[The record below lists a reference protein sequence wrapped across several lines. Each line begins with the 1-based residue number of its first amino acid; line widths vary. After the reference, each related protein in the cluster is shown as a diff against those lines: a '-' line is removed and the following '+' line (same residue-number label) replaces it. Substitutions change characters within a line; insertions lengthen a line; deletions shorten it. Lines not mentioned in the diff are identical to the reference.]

1 MEDKDKQNEL
11 EDENFDIILW
21 DHDDNEDKKGFNV
34 WKKQLKIMLK
44 KNITLQGPIDL
55 EGNCINLLFTNC
67 IDDAKCD
74 RDIEVDKILEY
85 YVIKNNERMDLNWE
99 TDSSKWE
106 DWDESK
112 LDYKVTKKL
121 DVIHVPNSN
130 FMYNFALT
138 HQNYTH
144 FGLLFDIKKDGDV
157 TNYRYQVWY
166 NSTLNKNGTD
176 TFGSRVISVARGI
189 DEAIATYAN
198 GDPNIKATF
207 DIDLKDFPTIS
218 EGNIGET
225 AISMLG
231 SVFFF
236 CSAMVIFINSL
247 NTIVSEKD
255 NKIRF
260 CMEMMGLYK
269 SVYWL
274 SWFIIFFVLIFVNTI
289 ATILFGML
297 FQYSFFLNTNF
308 FVIFSLLVFFNFGR
322 IYFDIS
328 SISGSSVNV
337 ITGTIVK
344 GKGFGISD
352 LSKVP
357 ETYINYVLDLKY
369 FNSPGTCLIYMLLDI
384 LLYVVLTLYF
394 DNVIPNEFGNRQPF
408 YYFLLPS
415 YWGISKSDSNS
426 PNEWVKNTL
435 DKYPPTYDKNKI
447 DSDVLDHINYTC
459 DSNNNDPIKV
469 INLMKKYGRGK
480 DEKVVVNGSYLSFS
494 KDKVQNGAGKST
506 TINIMAGLTPPNGG
520 DVSVFGKNLKN
531 DLNGVQREL
540 GISMEHLLLYTGL
553 KGVTTSN
560 LDKILEQR
568 LKAVK
573 LWTVKDARTNTYSGG
588 MKRRLSMIIAT
599 IGDPSVVLLDEPT
612 TGMDPLNRRHV
623 WRFIEKFKKNRCIVV
638 TTHSM
643 EEADAL
649 GDEIII
655 MANGDIKAIGNGV
668 HLKNKFGAGYRI
680 SMIAKDKKI
689 NEIKEKVQ
697 EYVPGAKME
706 DDSAG
711 ALIYNFT
718 KEQLQYIPKFIK
730 YLDENPDNLISNW
743 GISQTTLEEVFLL
756 VIQETSN
763 RKIKDE

>member
-1 MEDKDKQNEL
+1 
-11 EDENFDIILW
+11 
-21 DHDDNEDKKGFNV
+21 
-34 WKKQLKIMLK
+34 
-44 KNITLQGPIDL
+44 
-55 EGNCINLLFTNC
+55 
-67 IDDAKCD
+67 
-74 RDIEVDKILEY
+74 
-85 YVIKNNERMDLNWE
+85 
-99 TDSSKWE
+99 
-106 DWDESK
+106 
-112 LDYKVTKKL
+112 
-121 DVIHVPNSN
+121 
-130 FMYNFALT
+130 
-138 HQNYTH
+138 
-144 FGLLFDIKKDGDV
+144 
-157 TNYRYQVWY
+157 
-166 NSTLNKNGTD
+166 
-176 TFGSRVISVARGI
+176 
-189 DEAIATYAN
+189 
-198 GDPNIKATF
+198 
-207 DIDLKDFPTIS
+207 
-218 EGNIGET
+218 
-225 AISMLG
+225 
-231 SVFFF
+231 
-236 CSAMVIFINSL
+236 
-247 NTIVSEKD
+247 
-255 NKIRF
+255 
-260 CMEMMGLYK
+260 
-269 SVYWL
+269 
-274 SWFIIFFVLIFVNTI
+274 
-289 ATILFGML
+289 
-297 FQYSFFLNTNF
+297 
-308 FVIFSLLVFFNFGR
+308 LVFFNFGR

-494 KDKVQNGAGKST
+494 KDKVVVFLGQNGAGKST

-540 GISMEHLLLYTGL
+540 GICPQNDILYADMTAMEHLLLYTGL